1 MRACLD
7 GSRHPE
13 MNEVEWTLQLRF
25 LMALALGFLVGLE
38 RERSASAK
46 PGRSTAGLRTFT
58 LVSLAGFGC
67 AWLQQ
72 SGIAFAVPVGML
84 AFAALGVS
92 AYFAKL
98 QEGRTGW
105 TTEAMVLLTFLTGAL
120 SLTAEPWLP
129 LSLGII
135 GTLLLSEKARF
146 EHFVQALDSSEF
158 LAVLKFL
165 IVTAL
170 ILPLLPDRAFT
181 QFGLN
186 PSKLWMLVVLVASV
200 GFAGYFLIRRFGQTS
215 GWWLS
220 GVAGGIVSS
229 TALSVAAGR
238 IVQQNPAQAQHALQ
252 AVVLA
257 SSVMYLRLLALVAL
271 ISPEFALALWWRL
284 GLLFAA
290 GLVIAWLVRPRNG
303 DAAGATVTTLRNPFE
318 VLPALA
324 FAALFVVFTVVTA
337 LVRTNFGDSGL
348 LVLSALIGLSDIT
361 PVVLSLVDDAGVTPT
376 LIAAIMIAMMTNT
389 MAKGIYFST
398 LAVDV
403 RRATL
408 IRFGIWAAL
417 HVPLIF
423 IG

>member
-1 MRACLD
+1 
-7 GSRHPE
+7 

-25 LMALALGFLVGLE
+25 LMALALGFLIGLE

-58 LVSLAGFGC
+58 LVSLSGFGC
-67 AWLQQ
+67 AWLQDA
-72 SGIAFAVPVGML
+72 GVAFAVPVGLL

-98 QEGRTGW
+98 QEGRLGW
-105 TTEAMVLLTFLTGAL
+105 TTEAMVLLAFLIGTL

-170 ILPLLPDRAFT
+170 ILPLLPDRSFT
-181 QFGLN
+181 QFALN
-186 PSKLWMLVVLVASV
+186 PSKLWMIVVLVSSV

-257 SSVMYLRLLALVAL
+257 SSVMYLRLLALIAL

-284 GLLFAA
+284 GLLCAA

-303 DAAGATVTTLRNPFE
+303 EAGGSVTSLQNPFE
-318 VLPALA
+318 VFPALV
-324 FAALFVVFTVVTA
+324 FAGLFVVFTIVTA

-361 PVVLSLVDDAGVTPT
+361 PVVLSLVSGGVATPT
-376 LIAAIMIAMMTNT
+376 LIAAVLVAMMTNT
-389 MAKGIYFST
+389 MAKGVYFSA
-398 LAVDV
+398 LAVGV

>member
-1 MRACLD
+1 
-7 GSRHPE
+7 
-13 MNEVEWTLQLRF
+13 MNAAEWSLQLRF
-25 LMALALGFLVGLE
+25 LLALALGFLIGLE
-38 RERSASAK
+38 RERSATTK

-58 LVSLAGFGC
+58 LVSLSGFGC

-72 SGIAFAVPVGML
+72 AGIAFAVPVGLL
-84 AFAALGVS
+84 AFSALAVS

-98 QEGRTGW
+98 NEGRLGW
-105 TTEAMVLLTFLTGAL
+105 TTEAMVLLTFVIGAL
-120 SLTAEPWLP
+120 SLKAEPWLP

-170 ILPLLPDRAFT
+170 ILPLLPDRPFT
-181 QFGLN
+181 QFALN
-186 PSKLWMLVVLVASV
+186 PSKLWMIVVLVSSV

-238 IVQQNPAQAQHALQ
+238 IAQQNPAQAQHALQ

-257 SSVMYLRLLALVAL
+257 SSVMYLRLLALIAL
-271 ISPEFALALWWRL
+271 LSPAFATALWWRL
-284 GLLFAA
+284 ALLCGA

-303 DAAGATVTTLRNPFE
+303 EETGTNVAALQNPFE
-318 VLPALA
+318 IVPALV
-324 FAALFVVFTVVTA
+324 FAALFVVFTVVTVFA
-337 LVRTNFGDSGL
+337 RANFGESGL

-361 PVVLSLVDDAGVTPT
+361 PVVLSLVNDAAVTPT
-376 LIAAIMIAMMTNT
+376 LIAAILVAMMTNT
-389 MAKGIYFST
+389 MAKGVYFSS
-398 LAVDV
+398 LVRSL

-408 IRFGIWAAL
+408 MRFGIWAAL

-423 IG
+423 LG

>member
-1 MRACLD
+1 
-7 GSRHPE
+7 
-13 MNEVEWTLQLRF
+13 MNEVEWSLQLRF
-25 LMALALGFLVGLE
+25 LMALALGFLIGIE
-38 RERSASAK
+38 RERSASTK

-58 LVSLAGFGC
+58 LVSLSGFGC

-72 SGIAFAVPVGML
+72 AGVAFAVPVGLL

-98 QEGRTGW
+98 NEGRLGW
-105 TTEAMVLLTFLTGAL
+105 TTEAMVLLAYLIGAL

-146 EHFVQALDSSEF
+146 EHFVQTLDNSEF

-186 PSKLWMLVVLVASV
+186 PSKLWMIVVLVSSV

-238 IVQQNPAQAQHALQ
+238 IAQKNPAQAQHALQ

-257 SSVMYLRLLALVAL
+257 SSVMYLRLLALIAL

-284 GLLFAA
+284 ALLCAA
-290 GLVIAWLVRPRNG
+290 GLVIAWLVRPRKD
-303 DAAGATVTTLRNPFE
+303 DAGGSVTSMQNPFE
-318 VLPALA
+318 VLPALV

-337 LVRTNFGDSGL
+337 LVRTHFGDSGL

-361 PVVLSLVDDAGVTPT
+361 PVVLSLVNGAVVTPT
-376 LIAAIMIAMMTNT
+376 LLAAVLVAMMTNT
-389 MAKGIYFST
+389 MAKGVYFSA
-398 LAVDV
+398 LAVGV
-403 RRATL
+403 RRETL
-408 IRFGIWAAL
+408 TRFGIWAAL

-423 IG
+423 LG

>member
-1 MRACLD
+1 M
-7 GSRHPE
+7 E
-13 MNEVEWTLQLRF
+13 TTEWTLQLRF
-25 LMALALGFLVGLE
+25 LLALALGFLIGLE
-38 RERSASAK
+38 RERSGSAK
-46 PGRSTAGLRTFT
+46 PGRSFAGLRTFT

-67 AWLQQ
+67 AWLQD
-72 SGIAFAVPVGML
+72 SGVAFAVPVGLVGFSAL
-84 AFAALGVS
+84 AVV
-92 AYFAKL
+92 AYTGKL
-98 QEGRTGW
+98 EEGRTGW
-105 TTEAMVLLTFLTGAL
+105 TTEAMVLLTFVTGAL
-120 SLTAEPWLP
+120 SLTADPWLP

-146 EHFVQALDSSEF
+146 EHFVQALDGSEF

-170 ILPLLPDRAFT
+170 ILPVLPDQPFT

-186 PSKLWMLVVLVASV
+186 PSKLWMIVVLVSSV

-238 IVQQNPAQAQHALQ
+238 IVQQDPAHAQHALQ

-257 SSVMYLRLLALVAL
+257 SSVMYLRLLALIAL
-271 ISPEFALALWWRL
+271 ISPDFALALWWKL

-290 GLVIAWLVRPRNG
+290 GIVIAWLVRPRNG
-303 DAAGATVTTLRNPFE
+303 DEAGASVTTLQNPFE

-361 PVVLSLVDDAGVTPT
+361 PVVLSLVNDATMTRT
-376 LIAAIMIAMMTNT
+376 LIAAILVAMMTNT
-389 MAKGIYFST
+389 MAKGIYFSA
-398 LAVDV
+398 LASGV

-408 IRFGIWAAL
+408 MRFGIWAAL